1 MDTESDPVAPR
12 PTESGTHMT
21 LRQRGLQN
29 SPSQG
34 NPADA
39 EDKHAARQAFH
50 DAVERAISKQMPTS
64 GPLVDTFG
72 RVHTDLRISLTDRC
86 NLRCTYCMPAEGL
99 DWIPSR
105 HLLQDDE
112 LIRLMGIGVTRLGI
126 TDIRFTGGEPLLARH
141 LEDVVAAAAGL
152 RPRPEIALT
161 TNGLGLSRRAGA
173 LVAAGL
179 DRINVSLDTVDR
191 AHFAEITRRD
201 RLPDVLDGLDAAA
214 RAGMAP
220 IKVNAV
226 LAPKV
231 TGEDIVN
238 LLRFCLQHGY
248 QLRVI
253 EMMPLDADHNW
264 TRDAGLGVGQLLE
277 LVQAQ
282 FTLRPDPKPRG
293 SAPAEVWLVEEGP
306 DNPAGT
312 FGIIASVSRP
322 FCGDCDR
329 TRLTADGQIRNCL
342 FAAEE
347 FDLRALLRDGSSD
360 DAIEQ
365 AWRAAMW
372 SKKAGHGINDPDFIQ
387 PDRPMSA
394 IGG

>member
-1 MDTESDPVAPR
+1 
-12 PTESGTHMT
+12 MT
-21 LRQRGLQN
+21 LRQAGLRT
-29 SPSQG
+29 P
-34 NPADA
+34 PPHADA
-39 EDKHAARQAFH
+39 ADADHQEAARKAAFH
-50 DAVERAISKQMPTS
+50 QAVERAVAAQMPTT

-99 DWIPSR
+99 DWIPSP
-105 HLLQDDE
+105 HLLSADE
-112 LIRLMGIGVTRLGI
+112 LIRLMRIGVDRLGI

-141 LEDVVAAAAGL
+141 LEGVVAGAAAL

-161 TNGLGLSRRAGA
+161 TNGLGLARRAGA

-191 AHFAEITRRD
+191 AHFAELTRRD
-201 RLPDVLDGLDAAA
+201 RLPDVLAGLDAAA
-214 RAGMAP
+214 QAGMRP

-226 LAPKV
+226 LDPKI
-231 TGEDIVN
+231 TGDDIIN
-238 LLRFCLQHGY
+238 LLRYCLLHGY
-248 QLRVI
+248 HLRVI

-264 TRDAGLGVGQLLE
+264 NRDAGLSVEQLLE
-277 LVQAQ
+277 TVQAQ

-293 SAPAEVWLVEEGP
+293 SAPAEVWLVDEGP
-306 DNPAGT
+306 DTPAGT

-342 FAAEE
+342 FATEE
-347 FDLRALLRDGSSD
+347 YDLRALLRDGSDD

-372 SKKAGHGINDPDFIQ
+372 TKKAGHGINDPDFIQ

>member
-1 MDTESDPVAPR
+1 
-12 PTESGTHMT
+12 MT
-21 LRQRGLQN
+21 LRQPGLRT
-29 SPSQG
+29 P
-34 NPADA
+34 PRVDAADT
-39 EDKHAARQAFH
+39 DRRNAFH
-50 DAVERAISKQMPTS
+50 EAVERAITEPMPTS

-99 DWIPSR
+99 DWIPSP
-105 HLLQDDE
+105 HLLTDDE
-112 LIRLMGIGVTRLGI
+112 LIRLMRIGVTRLGI
-126 TDIRFTGGEPLLARH
+126 KDIRFTGGEPLLARH

-161 TNGLGLSRRAGA
+161 TNGLGLARRAGA

-201 RLPDVLDGLDAAA
+201 RLPDVLAGLDAAA

-226 LAPKV
+226 LDPKI

-238 LLRFCLQHGY
+238 LLRFCLQRGY

-253 EMMPLDADHNW
+253 EMMPLDAEHRW
-264 TRDAGLGVGQLLE
+264 TRDGGLNLE
-277 LVQAQ
+277 QILEAVQAR
-282 FTLRPDPKPRG
+282 FVLRHDPTPRG
-293 SAPAEVWLVEEGP
+293 SAPAELWLVQEGP
-306 DNPAGT
+306 NAPAGT

-322 FCGDCDR
+322 FCGSCDR

-342 FAAEE
+342 FSAEE
-347 FDLRALLRDGSSD
+347 SDLRALLRNGAD
-360 DAIEQ
+360 DATIEQ

-372 SKKAGHGINDPDFIQ
+372 TKKAGHGINDPDFIQ

>member
-1 MDTESDPVAPR
+1 
-12 PTESGTHMT
+12 MT
-21 LRQRGLQN
+21 LHTHGLSTTRQR
-29 SPSQG
+29 
-34 NPADA
+34 
-39 EDKHAARQAFH
+39 EDTSEKTTEETEETAFEK
-50 DAVERAISKQMPTS
+50 AVEKAIAGDMPTS

-99 DWIPSR
+99 DWIPGQ

-112 LIRLMGIGVTRLGI
+112 LIRLMKLGVTRLGI

-141 LEDVVAAAAGL
+141 LEDVIAAAANL
-152 RPRPEIALT
+152 KPRPEIALT
-161 TNGLGLSRRAGA
+161 TNGLGLARRAGA

-179 DRINVSLDTVDR
+179 NRINVSLDTIDR
-191 AHFAEITRRD
+191 EHFARITRRD
-201 RLPDVLDGLDAAA
+201 RLPDVLEGLDAVN

-226 LAPKV
+226 LDPTI
-231 TGEDIVN
+231 TGEDLVN

-253 EMMPLDADHNW
+253 EMMPLDAERKW
-264 TRDAGLGVGQLLE
+264 RRDAGLNADRVLAVLRE
-277 LVQAQ
+277 H
-282 FTLRPDPKPRG
+282 FRLRPDPEPRG
-293 SAPAEVWLVEEGP
+293 SAPAELWLVDEGP
-306 DNPAGT
+306 ATPPGKV
-312 FGIIASVSRP
+312 GVIASVSRP

-329 TRLTADGQIRNCL
+329 TRLTADGQMRNCL
-342 FAAEE
+342 FANEE
-347 FDLRALLRDGSSD
+347 TDLRALLRSGADD

-365 AWRAAMW
+365 AWRRGMW
-372 SKKAGHGINDPDFIQ
+372 AKKAGHGINDPRFIQ